1 MFLLVGYFSVEH
13 SLSMQTLVEF
23 GRMEA
28 VVPRPPRG
36 KTLHL
41 SNETLMEM
49 ERAKKLEIARK
60 QLEEFKAIRDE
71 AIARQDYRS
80 GDGGLV
86 GMTQTPTDDL
96 LGGSESLFRG
106 VSNLT
111 LVSLDGSG
119 MKGLVEISADYF
131 LMKFT
136 RITNYQ

>member
-1 MFLLVGYFSVEH
+1 
-13 SLSMQTLVEF
+13 MQTLVEF